1 MLDYQVVSN
10 LQLHQ
15 KKGVVTYTFYLY
27 LCNTKR
33 LRNAPNI
40 KRVPYYTYI
49 VMVKK
54 SFVQSIADKSAKV
67 NALCEY
73 LGTLRTE
80 CVREYQKDD
89 CVATFSKM
97 HEMWKQI
104 SELSAKL
111 ESETQKH
118 VLSDN
123 TTINQNYESA
133 RNLVLSVDNNGKHKG
148 AFIAYFDAHTTD
160 KNELPLFYS
169 VSECSGF
176 VTKLYNNYLA
186 TLEDV
191 RKTRTKRERLADRK
205 ARLLAEIAAIE
216 EEENE

>member
-1 MLDYQVVSN
+1 
-10 LQLHQ
+10 
-15 KKGVVTYTFYLY
+15 
-27 LCNTKR
+27 
-33 LRNAPNI
+33 
-40 KRVPYYTYI
+40 
-49 VMVKK
+49 MVKK

-80 CVREYQKDD
+80 CVREYQKEE
-89 CVATFSKM
+89 CATTFDKM
-97 HEMWKQI
+97 REMWKQI

-111 ESETQKH
+111 ERETQKY
-118 VLSDN
+118 VLSDSI
-123 TTINQNYESA
+123 TINQNYESV

-148 AFIAYFDAHTTD
+148 AFIAYFDTHITD

-169 VSECSGF
+169 VSECSGY

-216 EEENE
+216 EEENV

>member
-1 MLDYQVVSN
+1 
-10 LQLHQ
+10 
-15 KKGVVTYTFYLY
+15 
-27 LCNTKR
+27 
-33 LRNAPNI
+33 
-40 KRVPYYTYI
+40 
-49 VMVKK
+49 MVKK
-54 SFVQSIADKSAKV
+54 SFVQSIADKNAKV

-80 CVREYQKDD
+80 CVREYQKEE
-89 CVATFSKM
+89 CAATFDKM
-97 HEMWKQI
+97 HEMWEQI
-104 SELSAKL
+104 NELSVKL

-118 VLSDN
+118 VLSDS
-123 TTINQNYESA
+123 TTINQNYESV

-148 AFIAYFDAHTTD
+148 AFVAYFDAHVTD

-169 VSECSGF
+169 VSECSGY

>member
-1 MLDYQVVSN
+1 
-10 LQLHQ
+10 
-15 KKGVVTYTFYLY
+15 
-27 LCNTKR
+27 
-33 LRNAPNI
+33 
-40 KRVPYYTYI
+40 
-49 VMVKK
+49 MVKK

-97 HEMWKQI
+97 HEMWQQI
-104 SELSAKL
+104 SVLSAKL

-118 VLSDN
+118 VLSDS
-123 TTINQNYESA
+123 TTINQNYESV

-160 KNELPLFYS
+160 KNKLPLFYS
-169 VSECSGF
+169 VSECSGY

-191 RKTRTKRERLADRK
+191 RKTRTKRERLADKK
-205 ARLLAEIAAIE
+205 ARLLAQLAELE
-216 EEENE
+216 EEEKSE

>member
-1 MLDYQVVSN
+1 
-10 LQLHQ
+10 
-15 KKGVVTYTFYLY
+15 
-27 LCNTKR
+27 
-33 LRNAPNI
+33 
-40 KRVPYYTYI
+40 
-49 VMVKK
+49 MVKK
-54 SFVQSIADKSAKV
+54 SFIQSIADKSAKV

-80 CVREYQKDD
+80 CVREYQKEERA
-89 CVATFSKM
+89 ATFDKM

-104 SELSAKL
+104 SVLSVKL
-111 ESETQKH
+111 ENELQRY

-123 TTINQNYESA
+123 TTINQNYESV

-148 AFIAYFDAHTTD
+148 AFIAYFDAHVTG

-169 VSECSGF
+169 VSECSGY
-176 VTKLYNNYLA
+176 VTKLYNNYLS
-186 TLEDV
+186 TLESV
-191 RKTRTKRERLADRK
+191 RKERGKRERLADRK

>member
-1 MLDYQVVSN
+1 
-10 LQLHQ
+10 
-15 KKGVVTYTFYLY
+15 
-27 LCNTKR
+27 
-33 LRNAPNI
+33 
-40 KRVPYYTYI
+40 
-49 VMVKK
+49 MVKK